1 MGKRGRRNVSRYIR
15 GGYDFPCFLRVVRPH
30 GKEGKKRGRGEG
42 SAGYKKISPLC
53 QGARG
58 LRMRYL
64 SYLSPMNQAR
74 DKGTIFLEAAIRY
87 ARRGFRVLPLRERD
101 KRPLIEDW
109 PNKATWDEAQIR
121 EWWGK
126 WPKANIG
133 IATGRYRDGYFCVL
147 DFDPRNGGNWYADAP
162 KEDLPD
168 TWVVHTGGGGRHYY
182 YKTRVPL
189 RGAKVEEGVDL
200 KGEGGYVL
208 APPSIHPDGGEYMW
222 EEGAAPRDREMAEV
236 PEWVLSKTNGRSGT
250 EVGERRLLLWR
261 MPPPIPKGKRHDYL
275 VSLAGVLWGA
285 GVPEEKIEAVLWGV
299 LELFETMED
308 FDPEVEIGGI
318 MKGINVWEGEKFDLG
333 IVAQSLPLAA
343 RGVVLREMPEAAA
356 AMREAGKGF
365 GVKMRKRAE
374 ELLQTLEVRVEGGA
388 KAWGVYK
395 DSEGRERVVPY
406 TAEGIE
412 KFLQEHGI
420 RLGERALR
428 RLLQKYGV
436 DSEEEAIRAKQR
448 RRRAEL
454 EEVEAALLSYKWV
467 EWQNEIWVE
476 DGHRLVPTRPAPIQN
491 LLLRHGIDIGKERL
505 EKVLAG
511 VLDNIPVEQLR
522 GIVLMDGPKYGKVAG
537 IEGIWMRRGGTLY
550 VVTPDGGIQFPFGKW
565 PKGVY
570 VLHNRDK
577 DTLPNWEGTIED
589 LLAYWK
595 GVSGRLAMDQRVALA
610 MLLPA
615 VLDQAHIGLILKG
628 TAGSGKSTLL
638 RAIAYLRLGRRSKSS
653 QGINMR
659 DYMAV
664 LDKKA
669 MVFYDETSYIPTD
682 LQTALKSMIT
692 GDGIE
697 IRALYSNKETAE
709 NEMFGSV
716 VFCATKLENLQA
728 DLRTRCFVWELES
741 KGGGEFEGEIL
752 AFCAALW
759 RRALAGAIKLYQ
771 EAAKLPPPPRNF
783 MPEIRFR
790 EWLSWAYRYAQVLGV
805 ADKFVQ
811 QVRRSKIAA
820 HRGEKFEFL
829 IDAISSPDF
838 DPQKEYTIGELLEL
852 ADTTGQSVSNIAK
865 SLNSEGVRDAI
876 ATLAL
881 SLGYVL
887 RFEKKR
893 LKGENKPKIRFIF
906 TPIQAEGSERL
917 RGILRE
923 RGIDP
928 DSGDEGGILP
938 DNYFVLADG
947 KAVAT
952 ALKPPAPPVF
962 SSQSEEDS
970 KLEVSQT
977 QNESPPP
984 SIGDTMLD
992 AETAAQVFAMEVLS
1006 IKARLYRKHITLP
1019 EAIQEVQKM
1028 IEYWEPQLTEL
1039 GYAKAIDVLR
1049 DALRELHELQKIPK
1063 FGQGKL

>member
-1 MGKRGRRNVSRYIR
+1 MS
-15 GGYDFPCFLRVVRPH
+15 
-30 GKEGKKRGRGEG
+30 
-42 SAGYKKISPLC
+42 
-53 QGARG
+53 
-58 LRMRYL
+58 
-64 SYLSPMNQAR
+64 QAR
-74 DKGTIFLEAAIRY
+74 DKGTIFQEAAIRY

-101 KRPLIEDW
+101 KRPLIENW
-109 PNKATWDEAQIR
+109 PNRATWDEAQVR
-121 EWWGK
+121 EWWAK
-126 WPKANIG
+126 WPNANIG
-133 IATGRYRDGYFCVL
+133 IATGRYRDGYFVVL
-147 DFDPRNGGNWYADAP
+147 DYDPRNGGDWSDQVLNG
-162 KEDLPD
+162 ELPD
-168 TWVVHTGGGGRHYY
+168 TWVAHTGSGGRHFYY
-182 YKTRVPL
+182 RTREPL
-189 RGAKVEEGVDL
+189 RGAKLEAGMEL
-200 KGEGGYVL
+200 KGEGGYVV
-208 APPSIHPDGGEYMW
+208 APPSIHPDGDEYVW
-222 EEGAAPRDREMAEV
+222 EEGAAPRDREMAEA
-236 PEWVLSKTNGRSGT
+236 PKWVLVKARGGGGGDG
-250 EVGERRLLLWR
+250 GERRGALWR

-285 GVPEEKIEAVLWGV
+285 GASEEKVEAVLWGV
-299 LELFETMED
+299 LELFETRED
-308 FDPEVEIGGI
+308 FDAEAEIGGI
-318 MKGINVWEGEKFDLG
+318 MKGIKDWEGEKLDLG
-333 IVAQSLPLAA
+333 IVVRSLPLAV
-343 RGVVLREMPEAAA
+343 REVVLREVPEAAA
-356 AMREAGKGF
+356 AMREAEKGF

-374 ELLQTLEVRVEGGA
+374 GMLEALEVRVEGG
-388 KAWGVYK
+388 KMWGAYR
-395 DSEGRERVVPY
+395 DAEGKERVVPY

-412 KFLQEHGI
+412 KFLQEQGI
-420 RLGERALR
+420 RLGEKAFR

-436 DSEEEAIRAKQR
+436 DSEEEEVRVKQR
-448 RRRAEL
+448 RRKAEL

-467 EWQNEIWVE
+467 EWQGEIWVE
-476 DGHRLVPTRPAPIQN
+476 DGHRLVPTKPASIQN

-522 GIVLMDGPKYGKVAG
+522 GIVLLDGPKYGKVAG

-550 VVTPDGGIQFPFGKW
+550 VVTPNGGLQFPFGKW

-577 DTLPNWEGTIED
+577 DMLPNWEGTIED
-589 LLAYWK
+589 LLAYWR

-610 MLLPA
+610 MLLPPL
-615 VLDQAHIGLILKG
+615 LDQAHIGLILKG
-628 TAGSGKSTLL
+628 PAGSGKSTLL

-653 QGINMR
+653 QGLNMR

-669 MVFYDETSYIPTD
+669 MVFYDETSYIPND

-716 VFCATKLENLQA
+716 IFCATKLENLQA

-741 KGGGEFEGEIL
+741 KGGGEYEGEIL

-759 RRALAGAIKLYQ
+759 RRALAGAVKLYQ

-852 ADTTGQSVSNIAK
+852 ADTPSQSLSNIAK

-876 ATLAL
+876 ASLAL

-893 LKGENKPKIRFIF
+893 LKGENRPKIRFIF
-906 TPIQAEGSERL
+906 TPIQAEASERL

-928 DSGDEGGILP
+928 DSGEEGGILP
-938 DNYFVLADG
+938 ETYFVAADG
-947 KAVAT
+947 KAGAT
-952 ALKPPAPPVF
+952 ALKTPAPPEPIVP
-962 SSQSEEDS
+962 SSPNEEASKSEP
-970 KLEVSQT
+970 KQT
-977 QNESPPP
+977 QDDR
-984 SIGDTMLD
+984 GLD
-992 AETAAQVFAMEVLS
+992 AETAAQVFAMEVLNV
-1006 IKARLYRKHITLP
+1006 KAKLYRNQITIA
-1019 EAIQEVQKM
+1019 EAIREVQKM
-1028 IEYWEPQLTEL
+1028 IEYWEPQLADL
-1039 GYAKAIDVLR
+1039 GYSKAIDMLR
-1049 DALRELHELQKIPK
+1049 YALRELHELQKTPK
-1063 FGQGKL
+1063 FGQGKQ

>member
-1 MGKRGRRNVSRYIR
+1 MAHNSLCNRRLWLPLFFACCDATWEGGEKR
-15 GGYDFPCFLRVVRPH
+15 
-30 GKEGKKRGRGEG
+30 GKEGKG
-42 SAGYKKISPLC
+42 SAGYKKEAPFVRGRGAFWVRYFSYLRPMSE
-53 QGARG
+53 ARG
-58 LRMRYL
+58 
-64 SYLSPMNQAR
+64 
-74 DKGTIFLEAAIRY
+74 KGTIFQEAAIRY

-109 PNKATWDEAQIR
+109 PNRATWDEAQVR
-121 EWWGK
+121 EWWAK
-126 WPKANIG
+126 WPNANIG

-147 DFDPRNGGNWYADAP
+147 DFDPRNGGDWYNDVG
-162 KEDLPD
+162 EDVLPP
-168 TWVVHTGGGGRHYY
+168 TWVVHTGGGGRHFY
-182 YKTRVPL
+182 YKTPELL
-189 RGAKVEEGVDL
+189 RGAKLEAGVDL
-200 KGEGGYVL
+200 KGEGGYVV
-208 APPSIHPDGGEYMW
+208 APPSIHPEGGEYGW
-222 EEGAAPRDREMAEV
+222 EVGAAPRDREMADV
-236 PEWVLSKTNGRSGT
+236 PEWVLRKVKGENGDDGNGR
-250 EVGERRLLLWR
+250 RRSLWR
-261 MPPPIPKGKRHDYL
+261 LPPPIPKGKRHDYL

-285 GVPEEKIEAVLWGV
+285 GVSEEKIEAVLWGM
-299 LELFETMED
+299 LELFETRED

-318 MKGINVWEGEKFDLG
+318 MKGIKKWEGEKLDLG
-333 IVAQSLPLAA
+333 VVVKSLPLEV
-343 RGVVLREMPEAAA
+343 REVVLREFPEAAA
-356 AMREAGKGF
+356 AMRKAEKEF

-374 ELLQTLEVRVEGGA
+374 EILGVLEVRAEGG
-388 KAWGVYK
+388 KLWGVYR
-395 DSEGRERVVPY
+395 DAEGKERMVPY
-406 TAEGIE
+406 TAEGLE
-412 KFLQEHGI
+412 KFLREQGI
-420 RLGERALR
+420 HLGEKTLQ
-428 RLLQKYGV
+428 RLLRKYGV
-436 DSEEEAIRAKQR
+436 DSEEERAKQR
-448 RRRAEL
+448 RRKAEL
-454 EEVEAALLSYKWV
+454 EEVEAVLLGYKWV
-467 EWQNEIWVE
+467 EWQSEIWVE
-476 DGHRLVPTRPAPIQN
+476 DGHRLVPTRPASIQN

-522 GIVLMDGPKYGKVAG
+522 GIVLLDGPKYGKVGG

-550 VVTPDGGIQFPFGKW
+550 VVTPNGGLQFPFGKW
-565 PKGVY
+565 PKGIY

-577 DTLPNWEGTIED
+577 DMLPNWEGTIED
-589 LLAYWK
+589 LLAYWR
-595 GVSGRLAMDQRVALA
+595 GVSGRLAMDPLVALA
-610 MLLPA
+610 MLLPPL
-615 VLDQAHIGLILKG
+615 LDQAHIGLILKG
-628 TAGSGKSTLL
+628 PSGSGKSTLL

-653 QGINMR
+653 QGLNMR

-669 MVFYDETSYIPTD
+669 MVFYDETSYIPND

-728 DLRTRCFVWELES
+728 DLRTRCFVWELEN
-741 KGGGEFEGEIL
+741 KGGGEYEGEIL

-829 IDAISSPDF
+829 IDAISSPNF

-852 ADTTGQSVSNIAK
+852 ADTPGQSISNIAK

-876 ATLAL
+876 ASLAL

-893 LKGENKPKIRFIF
+893 LKGENKPRIRFIF
-906 TPIQAEGSERL
+906 TPIQAEASERL

-928 DSGDEGGILP
+928 DSGDEGGFLP
-938 DNYFVLADG
+938 DTYFVAADG
-947 KAVAT
+947 KVGVT
-952 ALKPPAPPVF
+952 ALKTPEPSEPILASSPNEMVPKPEPNQAQGNGGLDEETVAKVF
-962 SSQSEEDS
+962 T
-970 KLEVSQT
+970 LEVL
-977 QNESPPP
+977 N
-984 SIGDTMLD
+984 
-992 AETAAQVFAMEVLS
+992 V
-1006 IKARLYRKHITLP
+1006 KAKLYENHITIA
-1019 EAIQEVQKM
+1019 EAIREVQKM
-1028 IEYWEPQLTEL
+1028 IECWEPQLADL
-1039 GYAKAIDVLR
+1039 GYSKAIDVLR
-1049 DALRELHELQKIPK
+1049 DALRELHELQKMPK
-1063 FGQGKL
+1063 FGQGKP